1 MPRPRS
7 AMRKIR
13 EVLRLSQGEGLSRR
27 QVARAAGVPPTTVA
41 DYLGRI
47 AAAGLSWP
55 LPDDVDDAD
64 LERRLFT
71 RGDFPPQSQRPMPDW
86 AAVHRELR
94 RPSVTLQLLW
104 MEHKEAHP
112 DGHQYT
118 QFVHH
123 YREWARHLDLVL
135 RQEHRAGE
143 KLFLDFAGET
153 IAVVDPETGVEDPWE
168 LFVGVLGA
176 SDYTYAE
183 ALPSQQ
189 LPQWIAAHVRCFQFL
204 GGCPKILVPDNLR
217 SAVTQAHRYEPL
229 LNRTYEEMATHYG
242 CAVIPAR
249 PRKPRDKAK
258 AEQGVLMV
266 ERWIL
271 ATLRHQTFFSGVAL
285 NDAIRERL
293 QRLNDRP
300 FKKLDGCRRSLFE
313 ELDKPVLRPLPER
326 PYEYGIWKRGKVNID
341 YHVEVDRHYYSVPY
355 QLVGQLYEARLTAS
369 TVEMFVRGRRVA
381 SHPRSFRRGGFTTVA
396 EHMPAS
402 HRRHL
407 EWTPSRIERWAEQT
421 GPQTAVLAAGIL
433 RSRPHPEQGFR
444 SCLGVLRLGKRY
456 GPERLEAACAR
467 AVAIGAFSYRS
478 VDSILRTGLD
488 RQPAFPRPSS
498 NGHGH
503 HANVRGPAYY
513 Q

>member
-1 MPRPRS
+1 
-7 AMRKIR
+7 
-13 EVLRLSQGEGLSRR
+13 
-27 QVARAAGVPPTTVA
+27 
-41 DYLGRI
+41 
-47 AAAGLSWP
+47 
-55 LPDDVDDAD
+55 
-64 LERRLFT
+64 
-71 RGDFPPQSQRPMPDW
+71 
-86 AAVHRELR
+86 
-94 RPSVTLQLLW
+94 
-104 MEHKEAHP
+104 
-112 DGHQYT
+112 
-118 QFVHH
+118 
-123 YREWARHLDLVL
+123 
-135 RQEHRAGE
+135 
-143 KLFLDFAGET
+143 
-153 IAVVDPETGVEDPWE
+153 
-168 LFVGVLGA
+168 
-176 SDYTYAE
+176 
-183 ALPSQQ
+183 
-189 LPQWIAAHVRCFQFL
+189 VRCFQFL
-204 GGCPKILVPDNLR
+204 GGCPKILVPDNLK

-258 AEQGVLMV
+258 AESGVLMT

-313 ELDKPVLRPLPER
+313 ELDKPALRPLPER

-341 YHVEVDRHYYSVPY
+341 YHVEVDHHYYSVPY

-369 TVEMFVRGRRVA
+369 TVEVFVRGRRVA

-407 EWTPSRIERWAEQT
+407 EWTPTRIVRWAEAT
-421 GPQTAVLAAGIL
+421 GPQTAALAAGIL

-444 SCLGVLRLGKRY
+444 SCLGVLRLEKRY

-467 AVAIGAFSYRS
+467 AVQIGAFSYRS

-488 RQPAFPRPSS
+488 RQPAFPPPSS

-503 HANVRGPAYY
+503 HANVRGPGYY

>member
-1 MPRPRS
+1 
-7 AMRKIR
+7 
-13 EVLRLSQGEGLSRR
+13 
-27 QVARAAGVPPTTVA
+27 
-41 DYLGRI
+41 
-47 AAAGLSWP
+47 
-55 LPDDVDDAD
+55 
-64 LERRLFT
+64 
-71 RGDFPPQSQRPMPDW
+71 
-86 AAVHRELR
+86 
-94 RPSVTLQLLW
+94 VTLQLLW

-153 IAVVDPETGVEDPWE
+153 IPVVDPETGVEGPWE

-183 ALPSQQ
+183 ALPSQE

-204 GGCPKILVPDNLR
+204 GGCPKILVPDNLK

-258 AEQGVLMV
+258 VEAGVLMV

-293 QRLNDRP
+293 ERLNDRP

-313 ELDKPVLRPLPER
+313 ELDKPALRPLPER

-341 YHVEVDRHYYSVPY
+341 YHVEVDHHYYSVPY
-355 QLVGQLYEARLTAS
+355 QLVGQLYEVRLTAS
-369 TVEMFVRGRRVA
+369 TVEVYVRGRRAA

-467 AVAIGAFSYRS
+467 AVEIGAFSYRS

-488 RQPAFPRPSS
+488 RQPAFPPPSS

>member
-1 MPRPRS
+1 
-7 AMRKIR
+7 
-13 EVLRLSQGEGLSRR
+13 
-27 QVARAAGVPPTTVA
+27 
-41 DYLGRI
+41 
-47 AAAGLSWP
+47 
-55 LPDDVDDAD
+55 
-64 LERRLFT
+64 
-71 RGDFPPQSQRPMPDW
+71 
-86 AAVHRELR
+86 
-94 RPSVTLQLLW
+94 
-104 MEHKEAHP
+104 
-112 DGHQYT
+112 
-118 QFVHH
+118 VHH

-153 IAVVDPETGVEDPWE
+153 IPVVDPETGVEDPWE

-176 SDYTYAE
+176 SDFTYAE
-183 ALPSQQ
+183 ALPSQG

-204 GGCPKILVPDNLR
+204 GGCPKILVPDNLK

-249 PRKPRDKAK
+249 PHKPRDKAK
-258 AEQGVLMV
+258 VEAGVLMA

-313 ELDKPVLRPLPER
+313 ELDKPALRPLPER

-341 YHVEVDRHYYSVPY
+341 YHVEVDHHYYSVPY
-355 QLVGQLYEARLTAS
+355 QLVGQLYETRLTAS
-369 TVEMFVRGRRVA
+369 TVEVFVRGRRVA
-381 SHPRSFRRGGFTTVA
+381 SHPRSFRRGGFTTVT

-407 EWTPSRIERWAEQT
+407 EWTPGRITRWAEET
-421 GPQTAVLAAGIL
+421 GPQTAALAAGIL

-488 RQPAFPRPSS
+488 RQPAFPPPSS
-498 NGHGH
+498 NGHGQ

>member
-1 MPRPRS
+1 M
-7 AMRKIR
+7 
-13 EVLRLSQGEGLSRR
+13 
-27 QVARAAGVPPTTVA
+27 
-41 DYLGRI
+41 
-47 AAAGLSWP
+47 
-55 LPDDVDDAD
+55 
-64 LERRLFT
+64 
-71 RGDFPPQSQRPMPDW
+71 
-86 AAVHRELR
+86 
-94 RPSVTLQLLW
+94 
-104 MEHKEAHP
+104 
-112 DGHQYT
+112 
-118 QFVHH
+118 
-123 YREWARHLDLVL
+123 
-135 RQEHRAGE
+135 
-143 KLFLDFAGET
+143 
-153 IAVVDPETGVEDPWE
+153 EDPWE

-176 SDYTYAE
+176 SNYTYAE
-183 ALPSQQ
+183 ALPSQE

-242 CAVIPAR
+242 CAGHPGPAAQAAGQGQGRGGR
-249 PRKPRDKAK
+249 PDRRALDPGHAAPPD
-258 AEQGVLMV
+258 L
-266 ERWIL
+266 L
-271 ATLRHQTFFSGVAL
+271 LRAWRSMTPSAS
-285 NDAIRERL
+285 AS

-313 ELDKPVLRPLPER
+313 ELDKPALRPLPER

-341 YHVEVDRHYYSVPY
+341 YHVEVDHHYYSVPY

-407 EWTPSRIERWAEQT
+407 EWTPSRIVRWAEAT
-421 GPQTAVLAAGIL
+421 GPQTAALAAGIL

-488 RQPAFPRPSS
+488 RQPAFPPPSR